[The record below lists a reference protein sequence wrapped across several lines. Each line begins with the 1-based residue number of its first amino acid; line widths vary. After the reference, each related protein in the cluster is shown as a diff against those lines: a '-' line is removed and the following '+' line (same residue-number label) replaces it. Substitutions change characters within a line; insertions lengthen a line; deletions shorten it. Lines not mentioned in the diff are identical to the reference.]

1 MKQHL
6 ITGLYL
12 IVGLINFTP
21 LMGVLGQDQLSALY
35 QIPEQPKDMLLLL
48 QHRAVLFGII
58 GGFIMLSAF
67 QPKHRPTASIMGL
80 TSMLSFILLYHLL
93 EPLNSSLTKVYWIDV
108 IASGMLIVAANLS
121 AQEKPLAE

>member
-12 IVGLINFTP
+12 IVGLINFAP

-35 QIPEQPKDMLLLL
+35 QIPEQSKDMLLLL

-67 QPKHRPTASIMGL
+67 QPKHRLAASIMGL
-80 TSMLSFILLYHLL
+80 ISMLSFILLYHLL

-108 IASGMLIVAANLS
+108 IASGMLIVAVILG
-121 AQEKPLAE
+121 AQEKPPAE